1 MFRCKQFAIAQDK
14 CAMKVNTDSLI
25 LGSWAKVNNAT
36 SVLDV
41 GTGTGILALM
51 LAQRT
56 SDNVLIDA
64 IDIDLEAAQQA
75 QENVASSKWVH
86 RINVSCSSLQSHN
99 EKDYDVIV
107 SNPPYFD
114 APHENSNAYKTQSAQ
129 RATARQ
135 TSALSP
141 SDLFVYCQKHLKS
154 NGWLNCVYPYSIK
167 TEIVNTASKFGFCA
181 VHIMDVCHGEQYDP
195 YLSAFQFQHAHNATP
210 MIVEDTLFIRNKAGE
225 YSETYKALCKPF
237 YLKF

>member
-1 MFRCKQFAIAQDK
+1 MFRCKQFVIAQDK

-25 LGSWAKVNNAT
+25 LGSWAKLNNAT

-41 GTGTGILALM
+41 GTGTGILSLM

-64 IDIDLEAAQQA
+64 IDIDVSAAQQA
-75 QENVASSKWVH
+75 QDNAVNSPWAH

-99 EKDYDVIV
+99 EKSYDVIV

-114 APHENSNAYKTQSAQ
+114 APHEGSNAYKAQSVQ

-135 TSALSP
+135 TSALTP
-141 SDLFVYCQKHLKS
+141 HDLFSYCQRHLKS

-167 TEIVNTASKFGFCA
+167 AQIINTASEFGLCA
-181 VHIMDVCHGEQYDP
+181 VQAMDISHDEQHEP
-195 YLSAFQFQHAHNATP
+195 YLTAYQFQHAHTATP
-210 MIVEDTLFIRNKAGE
+210 LIVEDALFIRNKAGE
-225 YSETYKALCKPF
+225 YSAAYKALCKPF

>member
-1 MFRCKQFAIAQDK
+1 MFRCKQFVIAQDK

-64 IDIDLEAAQQA
+64 IDIDASAAQQA
-75 QENVASSKWVH
+75 QENAANSPWTH

-99 EKDYDVIV
+99 EKGYDVIV

-114 APHENSNAYKTQSAQ
+114 APHERSNAYTTQSTQ

-135 TSALSP
+135 NSALTP
-141 SDLFVYCQKHLKS
+141 SDLFRYCQSHLKS
-154 NGWLNCVYPYSIK
+154 KGWLNCVYPYSIK
-167 TEIVNTASKFGFCA
+167 TQIIKTAAEFGLCA
-181 VHIMDVCHGEQYDP
+181 VHIMDVSHGEQREP
-195 YLSAFQFQHAHNATP
+195 YLTTYRFQHAHTATP
-210 MIVEDTLFIRNKAGE
+210 LIVEDTLFIRNKTGE
-225 YSETYKALCKPF
+225 YSAAYKALCKPF